1 VLAIRKDGQLIGLA
15 PAYIECF
22 SERRILPLGISVSD
36 HLDVLADLDYVQP
49 NVAAL
54 ASAAQAHGLD
64 LFLPV
69 ME

>member
-1 VLAIRKDGQLIGLA
+1 LPIGN
-15 PAYIECF
+15 
-22 SERRILPLGISVSD
+22 SVSD
-36 HLDVLADLDYVQP
+36 YLDVLADPDYVQP
-49 NVAAL
+49 TVAAL